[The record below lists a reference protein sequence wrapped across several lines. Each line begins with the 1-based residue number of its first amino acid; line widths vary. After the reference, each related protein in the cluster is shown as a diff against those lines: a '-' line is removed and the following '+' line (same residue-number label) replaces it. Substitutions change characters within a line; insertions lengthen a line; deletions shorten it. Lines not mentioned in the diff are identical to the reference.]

1 MKCFVCGSD
10 SPGEVCNQ
18 CVRTERNL
26 FHKEWE
32 HKEGFIKKKIE
43 NYRVDVST
51 YRISGTGMISNSE
64 NGLMARSDAFNHY
77 VGNVVSVENKMFNGK
92 EAVSIHYKN
101 QETQMERYIFLISF
115 NAEEGLRNVIE
126 QAKKDLGSGGASVG
140 GASAGMPSA
149 DAALRLKKLDV
160 LLESGILSQEEYNN
174 EKRKLGY

>member
-32 HKEGFIKKKIE
+32 HKEGFIKKKVE

-51 YRISGTGMISNSE
+51 YRISGSGMISNSE
-64 NGLMARSDAFNHY
+64 NGLMARSDAFNHC
-77 VGNVVSVENKMFNGK
+77 VGNIVSVENKMFNGK

-101 QETQMERYIFLISF
+101 QETQMERFIFLLSF
-115 NAEEGLRNVIE
+115 NAEEGLRNAVD
-126 QAKKDLGSGGASVG
+126 QAKKDLGASG
-140 GASAGMPSA
+140 SAGAGAGAPSG
-149 DAALRLKKLDV
+149 DAALKLKKLDV